1 MKASNDDLKDIGDE
15 LLGIEYGELHIHV
28 RGGEIISYSTIK
40 SRLKQNY
47 LTNDKQYA
55 NADNSERLKPN
66 RKTGGNRH
74 SLNMN

>member
-1 MKASNDDLKDIGDE
+1 MKASPEDLNDISDE
-15 LLGIEYGELHIHV
+15 LNGIDYGELHIHI

-55 NADNSERLKPN
+55 NADNSERIQPN
-66 RKTGGNRH
+66 RKTGGSRH
-74 SLNMN
+74 SSKMN